1 MSGTKKLFES
11 FQNNLNENEGMKV
24 ISSTIEN
31 LGGGTMA
38 VFGELANGQ
47 FFAGN
52 EDGIHLYNID
62 VRPLHVGEAD
72 LDMEDDEDFGEAL
85 DRELEKHYITSYD
98 NFSDEFKTII
108 KQTKFFDEDEINQL
122 INDEILDDEKQFTES
137 EELTEAKTP
146 LIKTYNETDGGY
158 KNNATSV
165 YGELVDGNYYHF
177 VPDNDYL
184 GIFDAPVEDII
195 YDIYNNEDEE
205 GSKYETFAAEHEII
219 NYPNKEALYRELDNR
234 YFGNDEEELEE
245 ASLSRLYQHTKDKDT
260 FAIIGSQD
268 QTTREDR
275 SKELLGKVKNV
286 SSKYPKIGFNKLE
299 GTYTYEDGTQGIEN
313 SLIIYN
319 IPKDEA
325 LNIAD
330 ELNQESIIWK
340 DGDFF
345 GFLKPDGQVDGT
357 FDNQDK
363 NMSFDDKITSMY
375 GSKLKGNNNSSKPF
389 VFECCLVETDN
400 IGSDF
405 SKQNKTQIKKYPI
418 CKIEESAES
427 DDLDK
432 WWSENYN
439 RAIDFVDAAGPDYIA
454 DLIYDGDTDWY
465 YNQTA
470 KHVAIDLLHILGI
483 EEFEEEINNLE
494 DLESEEE

>member
-1 MSGTKKLFES
+1 MSETKNLFES
-11 FQNNLNENEGMKV
+11 FQSNLNEESALRVFKPESEEYTRLQNFADELNNDARFQANYTVEDLYFDYGQNWMWTTIIAHKQNERGGGWQALTPRNQERVVQWIELDDVKQELLDNEEKQIGKRVTESDENFYNYVKGLLDNGSIDDPDYYNKLSDKEKEDLIRNTWMKDKDIINDYNNLNESE
-24 ISSTIEN
+24 
-31 LGGGTMA
+31 
-38 VFGELANGQ
+38 
-47 FFAGN
+47 
-52 EDGIHLYNID
+52 
-62 VRPLHVGEAD
+62 
-72 LDMEDDEDFGEAL
+72 
-85 DRELEKHYITSYD
+85 TS
-98 NFSDEFKTII
+98 
-108 KQTKFFDEDEINQL
+108 
-122 INDEILDDEKQFTES
+122 
-137 EELTEAKTP
+137 

-165 YGELVDGNYYHF
+165 YGQLTDGNYYDF
-177 VPDNDYL
+177 IPDSDYL
-184 GIFDAPVEDII
+184 GIFDAPVEDMIFHA
-195 YDIYNNEDEE
+195 YNTIDEDDTVFED
-205 GSKYETFAAEHEII
+205 FAAEHEII
-219 NYPNKEALYRELDNR
+219 NYPNREALYRELYDR

-345 GFLKPDGQVDGT
+345 GFLKPDGQEDGT

-389 VFECCLVETDN
+389 VFECCLVETNN

-405 SKQNKTQIKKYPI
+405 SKQNKVQPKKYSI
-418 CKIEESAES
+418 CKIEN
-427 DDLDK
+427 K
-432 WWSENYN
+432 
-439 RAIDFVDAAGPDYIA
+439 
-454 DLIYDGDTDWY
+454 
-465 YNQTA
+465 
-470 KHVAIDLLHILGI
+470 
-483 EEFEEEINNLE
+483 
-494 DLESEEE
+494 

>member
-1 MSGTKKLFES
+1 MSETKKLLES
-11 FQNNLNENEGMKV
+11 IQNNLNEGSALRVFKPESEEYNRLQNFADELNNDARFQANYTVEDLYFDYGQNWMWTTIIAHKENER
-24 ISSTIEN
+24 
-31 LGGGTMA
+31 GGGWQALTPKNQER
-38 VFGELANGQ
+38 VVEWIELDTVKQ
-47 FFAGN
+47 ELLDN
-52 EDGIHLYNID
+52 E
-62 VRPLHVGEAD
+62 
-72 LDMEDDEDFGEAL
+72 
-85 DRELEKHYITSYD
+85 EK
-98 NFSDEFKTII
+98 
-108 KQTKFFDEDEINQL
+108 L
-122 INDEILDDEKQFTES
+122 IGKRVTES
-137 EELTEAKTP
+137 EELTEAETS

-177 VPDNDYL
+177 VPDCDYL
-184 GIFDAPVEDII
+184 GIFDAPVEDMIFHA
-195 YDIYNNEDEE
+195 YNTIDGDDTAFEE
-205 GSKYETFAAEHEII
+205 FAAEHEII
-219 NYPNKEALYRELDNR
+219 NYPNKEALYRELYDR
-234 YFGNDEEELEE
+234 YFGPDEEELEE

-275 SKELLGKVKNV
+275 SRELLGKVKNV

-389 VFECCLVETDN
+389 VFECCLVETNN

-405 SKQNKTQIKKYPI
+405 SKQTKVQPKKYSI
-418 CKIEESAES
+418 CKIEN
-427 DDLDK
+427 K
-432 WWSENYN
+432 
-439 RAIDFVDAAGPDYIA
+439 
-454 DLIYDGDTDWY
+454 
-465 YNQTA
+465 
-470 KHVAIDLLHILGI
+470 
-483 EEFEEEINNLE
+483 
-494 DLESEEE
+494 